1 MKKKKKRLSADE
13 KRDRKIKSDHTKMIR
28 SVFKDAGFLRHS
40 DLNDKTF
47 TYQGQ
52 MTDFDD
58 ICTYENILVC
68 IEFTTTKSENIGGH
82 LKTKKIVYDKI
93 QKKESDFTDFLCEKS
108 PKLKEALLNKY
119 TSAEVVVKIV
129 YCSLKTVES
138 RHKDNIPNPTY
149 LDYSDLRYFRNLTDC
164 IKKSAR
170 HEFLHFM
177 NVSPEKIGEN
187 GKFETESAL
196 GKYSGSLLPESSSN
210 FDKGFKVVSFYIDPS
225 ALLRRAYVLRK
236 DGWRDSYNMYQ
247 RMISKTKITSIRSYL
262 KENKRVFVNNII
274 VTLPE
279 DTKIIDGKNNTV
291 DPSRISKTQPVTIL
305 LPQKVNSVG
314 LIDGQHRTYS
324 YFESTTDD
332 IEIERLRIKQNLLVT
347 GIIYPEGI
355 HNVEKE
361 KFEARLFLEINSNQ
375 TNAKSD
381 LKQAIGLMLNP
392 FSSESLAARVLTDL
406 DKSSGPLGNQVQR
419 YWFDKDKIKTT
430 SIVSYGL
437 KPLVKPTGKDS
448 LFYIWTNKDKEKMVE
463 EENHELL
470 TNYVAHC
477 VVTINSILFAFKSNF
492 PSKQWTYHKDVPDR
506 ILTTTNINAFLICLR
521 LLISNNK
528 PVDEA
533 TLLLKLKGI
542 DKFDMDSYHSSQYA
556 RMAEAIYQKH
566 A

>member
-1 MKKKKKRLSADE
+1 MKKKRKRLSAEE

-40 DLNDKTF
+40 DVADKQFTF
-47 TYQGQ
+47 KGQ

-58 ICTYENILVC
+58 IWTFENILVC
-68 IEFTTTKSENIGGH
+68 IEFTTTKSENIGSH

-93 QKKESDFTDFLCEKS
+93 QSKEADFTDFLCERS
-108 PKLKEALLNKY
+108 SKLSQALLDKY
-119 TSAEVVVKIV
+119 NSDEVVVKIV
-129 YCSLKTVES
+129 YCSLKAVEN
-138 RHKDNIPNPTY
+138 KYKENIPNPIY
-149 LDYSDLRYFRNLTDC
+149 LDYPDLRYFRNLTDC

-170 HEFLHFM
+170 HELFHFM
-177 NVSPEKIGEN
+177 EIPADKVGEN
-187 GKFETESAL
+187 GKIGVESAL

-210 FDKGFKVVSFYIDPS
+210 FDRGFKVVSFYIDPS

-236 DGWRDSYNMYQ
+236 DGWRDSYSMYQ
-247 RMISKTKITSIRSYL
+247 RMISKTKITSIRNYL

-279 DTKIIDGKNNTV
+279 DTKIVDNKNNTV
-291 DPSRISKTQPVTIL
+291 DPGNISKTQPVTIM
-305 LPQKVNSVG
+305 LPQKVNSIG

-332 IEIERLRIKQNLLVT
+332 SEIEKLRNKQNLLVT
-347 GIIYPEGI
+347 GIIYLEGI
-355 HNVEKE
+355 KNVEKE

-381 LKQAIGLMLNP
+381 LKQAIGLVLNP
-392 FSSESLAARVLTDL
+392 FSAESIAARVLTDL

-437 KPLVKPTGKDS
+437 KPLVKPNGTDS
-448 LFYIWTNKDKEKMVE
+448 LFSTWSNKDKNKMLTD
-463 EENHELL
+463 ENHELL
-470 TNYVAHC
+470 GDYVLHC
-477 VVTINSILFAFKSNF
+477 VSVINGILMAFKANF
-492 PSKQWTYHKDVPDR
+492 PAMRWTYQKDVSNR
-506 ILTTTNINAFLICLR
+506 LLTTTNINAFLICLR
-521 LLISNNK
+521 LLILNNK

-533 TLLLKLKGI
+533 KLTSMLVGV
-542 DKFDMDSYHSSQYA
+542 DQFDLDSYHSSQYA
-556 RMAEAIYQKH
+556 RMAEAIYLKYT
-566 A
+566 